1 MAQQE
6 EKFQSSELVD
16 RARAERNKKLN
27 QLKEYLHLK
36 HTTESDSCNF
46 LQCSLK
52 FDDDRIIHCK
62 VPMQGTTKVISI
74 NSFSDWHMQVLN
86 YFQMFNFTGNL

>member
-46 LQCSLK
+46 LQCSL
-52 FDDDRIIHCK
+52 I
-62 VPMQGTTKVISI
+62 
-74 NSFSDWHMQVLN
+74 
-86 YFQMFNFTGNL
+86 